1 MRFSTLLWT
10 AVALGIL
17 SILLVVRFV
26 LGVTETF
33 LSVQDQPLPKGE
45 AVTTLHS
52 GMSDR
57 TLSRLKD
64 GDTSVT
70 TLHSGMS
77 DRTLS
82 RLKDGDTSV
91 TTLHSGRSDL
101 QTEIGKVDVDALP
114 DPATLLKGMR
124 GLLDKYDRPEYVE
137 HARRVMHMDPG
148 ELARMHLGA
157 QE

>member
-45 AVTTLHS
+45 AVMTLHS

-70 TLHSGMS
+70 TLHSGM
-77 DRTLS
+77 
-82 RLKDGDTSV
+82 
-91 TTLHSGRSDL
+91 SDL